1 MFQFTSRRSRA
12 AGLLLPLSLVLTA
25 CGGGSAA
32 GGSES
37 SSSAAAEEQA
47 FPVTVTGDDGELT
60 LEAQPEAIVSMSAS
74 ATEMLFAMG
83 AGPQVEAVD
92 MTSNYP
98 DDAPVTDLSAFTPNA
113 EAIAGYQPDLVV
125 LSDDLNGIVAALD
138 ALSIPTLL
146 LGAPDT
152 LEESYE
158 QFETLG
164 AATGHADDAAK
175 AVQDVQDRIDAAIES
190 AADAEGMTVYHELDP
205 TYYSASSSTFIGSIY
220 GLFGLENIADEAPG
234 AETGYPQL
242 SAEYVVGAAPDLIV
256 LADTICCDQSAD
268 AVAQRPAFDTVPAV
282 QEGRVLEGN
291 DDIASRW
298 GPRIADF
305 AESVA
310 ETLNG

>member
-25 CGGGSAA
+25 CGGSSA

-37 SSSAAAEEQA
+37 STSAAAEEQA
-47 FPVTVTGDDGELT
+47 FPVTVTGDNGDLKI
-60 LEAQPEAIVSMSAS
+60 EAKPEHIVSMSAS
-74 ATEMLFAMG
+74 ATEMLFAMD
-83 AGPQVEAVD
+83 AGTQVEAVD

-98 DDAPVTDLSAFTPNA
+98 EDVPTTDLSAFTPNA

-190 AADAEGMTVYHELDP
+190 AADAEGMTIYHELDP
-205 TYYSASSSTFIGSIY
+205 TYYSASSS
-220 GLFGLENIADEAPG
+220 
-234 AETGYPQL
+234 
-242 SAEYVVGAAPDLIV
+242 
-256 LADTICCDQSAD
+256 
-268 AVAQRPAFDTVPAV
+268 
-282 QEGRVLEGN
+282 
-291 DDIASRW
+291 W
-298 GPRIADF
+298 
-305 AESVA
+305 
-310 ETLNG
+310 